1 MSLRS
6 RIREAQR
13 EANKRAKPDPR
24 HHFGD
29 KGASAM
35 ISSKKDAEDEIKEAI
50 PTVEEIRTAL
60 LRKSENGKRTL

>member
-1 MSLRS
+1 
-6 RIREAQR
+6 
-13 EANKRAKPDPR
+13 
-24 HHFGD
+24 
-29 KGASAM
+29 M